1 LKESN
6 DRRINGAM
14 SLEIASS
21 VILVPFFLLIAMI
34 LITKGGSERLEDLD
48 ENLQEWNSMEMGWE

>member
-1 LKESN
+1 
-6 DRRINGAM
+6 
-14 SLEIASS
+14 
-21 VILVPFFLLIAMI
+21 MI